1 MVGLSKRS
9 FPRLVPLRLLRR
21 ARAILTIILL
31 AHTTLPA
38 YSAVTATPDRSP
50 IPGDGTSVAGDTL
63 RQFRYIALPDSLSS
77 VEERARYAAEH
88 FWDLYDFA
96 DTSLLD
102 LPQVS
107 AQGFANY
114 LNLLTHIDTTIAY
127 PSMRRFVPKTTIHP
141 RTRQYFLE
149 LAETYLYSP
158 LSPIRNEDLYR
169 IYLYAYLSDPTLP
182 EVLRLRP
189 QTQLDKLLKNR
200 VGSRASD
207 FKYKTIDGR
216 SSRLYKLKTPY
227 ILLYFNNPECNYC
240 QVITSKIK
248 NNPSINRM
256 IEAGDLTVL
265 SLYPDKQLDLW
276 YKHAKDFPKQ
286 WIVACDPV
294 QAIDREQLYDLQ
306 AIPSLYLLDQDKTV
320 LLKDAAYEQ
329 IEQRLNEAEEALS
342 EYKQ

>member
-1 MVGLSKRS
+1 MAGLSKRS
-9 FPRLVPLRLLRR
+9 FPRLAPLRLLPR
-21 ARAILTIILL
+21 AKSILTIILL
-31 AHTTLPA
+31 AYTTLLA
-38 YSAVTATPDRSP
+38 YSAVSANPDRSP

-63 RQFRYIALPDSLSS
+63 RQFRCITLPYSLSS
-77 VEERARYAAEH
+77 AEERTRYTTEH

-96 DTSLLD
+96 DTTLLD

-114 LNLLTHIDTTIAY
+114 LNLQTQIDTSIAS
-127 PSMRRFVPKTTIHP
+127 PSIRRFVPKTTGHP

-182 EVLRLRP
+182 EVLRLHP

-216 SSRLYKLKTPY
+216 FSRLYKLKTPY
-227 ILLYFNNPECNYC
+227 ILLYFKNPECNYC
-240 QVITSKIK
+240 QIITSKIK
-248 NNPSINRM
+248 NNPTINRI

-265 SLYPDKQLDLW
+265 SLYPNKQLDLW
-276 YKHAKDFPKQ
+276 YKHAKTFPRNGSSPATLCK
-286 WIVACDPV
+286 
-294 QAIDREQLYDLQ
+294 
-306 AIPSLYLLDQDKTV
+306 PSTGSSSMISMISLRFTC
-320 LLKDAAYEQ
+320 
-329 IEQRLNEAEEALS
+329 
-342 EYKQ
+342 